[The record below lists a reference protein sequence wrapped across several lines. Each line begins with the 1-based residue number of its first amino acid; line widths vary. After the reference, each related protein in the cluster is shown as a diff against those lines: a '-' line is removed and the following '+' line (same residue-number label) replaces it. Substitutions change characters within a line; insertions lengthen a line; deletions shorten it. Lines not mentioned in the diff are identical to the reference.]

1 MVSLKVILTL
11 SPSTVTYITTLH
23 IATNSVP
30 VKWTNN
36 GFIKPGTPN
45 SNNPLPPQIVHNTA
59 LFSDLTEKSKAVT
72 RSLLGDEG
80 DLISMRLHTRN
91 NEYIVS
97 PFSGEGTLVVV
108 QTAHSAENSTIIQ
121 IAEAAQALALEEE
134 KKGGPK
140 K

>member
-1 MVSLKVILTL
+1 VCHKKYTNPFFLHCF
-11 SPSTVTYITTLH
+11 YITTLL
-23 IATNSVP
+23 ITTNSVP

>member
-1 MVSLKVILTL
+1 
-11 SPSTVTYITTLH
+11 
-23 IATNSVP
+23 
-30 VKWTNN
+30 
-36 GFIKPGTPN
+36 
-45 SNNPLPPQIVHNTA
+45 
-59 LFSDLTEKSKAVT
+59 
-72 RSLLGDEG
+72 
-80 DLISMRLHTRN
+80 MRLHTRT

-121 IAEAAQALALEEE
+121 VAEVAQALALEEE